1 MERINP
7 SSDTSGIVLRDVM
20 MSDLL
25 IFFEQEVD
33 QEANWMAAFTVK
45 DPTDKDAFMAHWAR
59 ILANKTLFS
68 CPDCASSRR
77 ASVVGQGLQ
86 HVVTQTILFNGEV
99 AGHVLSYRSEND
111 RLEVSYWLGK
121 IYWGKGIATRALA
134 AFLASLKERPLY
146 ARAAQDNHGSLR
158 VLEKNGFTRIGE
170 GKGFA
175 NARGQETAEYLLLH
189 F

>member
-1 MERINP
+1 
-7 SSDTSGIVLRDVM
+7 
-20 MSDLL
+20 
-25 IFFEQEVD
+25 
-33 QEANWMAAFTVK
+33 MAAFTVK
-45 DPTDKDAFMAHWAR
+45 DPTNKDAFMAHWAR
-59 ILANKTLFS
+59 ILANKTLLS

-86 HVVTQTILFNGEV
+86 HVATQTILFNGEV

-134 AFLASLKERPLY
+134 AFLASIKERPLY

-158 VLEKNGFTRIGE
+158 VLEK
-170 GKGFA
+170 
-175 NARGQETAEYLLLH
+175 TASHGSVKVKALPTHVGRRLPSIYCGWIEH
-189 F
+189 CTV